1 MDLTSF
7 MPVPSD
13 IPLPLPLDRVLG
25 EALLVVV
32 FLAHILFVNLM
43 VGGSVLTVVCEIMGL
58 KRRDYDTLA
67 REIAKT
73 ITVNKSLA
81 VVLGVAPLLLINVL
95 YTTYFYS
102 ANALTG
108 SAWILIVPLVIL
120 AFLVAYAHKY
130 SWDRMASAKG
140 MHIVLGALAA
150 VLFLLVPLIF
160 LSNINLMLFP
170 DKWLVVEGF
179 LSTLALPNVLPRYAH
194 FVLACV
200 AVSSLFLAIY
210 LTRPSFP
217 VETVFETFTRA
228 SLRRGLLGL
237 TFGATLVQFLIGPL
251 VFFTL
256 PTRGL
261 GWFMIVVLAVGV
273 GLAIAAV
280 ALLWREIRSARER
293 IGGRVMPI
301 VGLLACT
308 VLCMGYGRHLYRE
321 GAVGEHRGLTVARA
335 EELTRLAAAAQ
346 LRAELDIEPAGGP
359 PGERVFKSVCT
370 ACHMEDKVLVGPS
383 LREIRQL
390 YAGDPAGIVK
400 WTLAPGKK
408 RQRFQQMPA
417 FRMPES
423 KLMAVAEY
431 MLEPPAPAREQPAP
445 TGEAPGGRG

>member
-1 MDLTSF
+1 MDPTSV

-25 EALLVVV
+25 EALLVLV

-43 VGGSVLTVVCEIMGL
+43 VGGAVLTVACEIMGL

-81 VVLGVAPLLLINVL
+81 VVLGVGPLLLINVL

-108 SAWILIVPLVIL
+108 SGWILIVPLVIL
-120 AFLVAYAHKY
+120 AFLIAYAHKY
-130 SWDRMASAKG
+130 SWDRMASAKRA
-140 MHIVLGALAA
+140 HIALGALSA
-150 VLFLLVPLIF
+150 VLFLLIPFIF
-160 LSNINLMLFP
+160 LSNVNLMLFP
-170 DKWLVVEGF
+170 DKWLEVHGF
-179 LSTLALPNVLPRYAH
+179 LSTLAMPNVLPRYAH

-200 AVSSLFLAIY
+200 ALSSLFLAIY
-210 LTRPSFP
+210 LTRSSFP
-217 VETVFETFTRA
+217 IEELFDTFTRA
-228 SLRRGLLGL
+228 SLRRGFLGL
-237 TFGATLVQFLIGPL
+237 TFGATLVQFLVGPL

-261 GWFMIVVLAVGV
+261 SWFMAIVFAVGI
-273 GLAIAAV
+273 GLGVAAV
-280 ALLWREIRSARER
+280 ALLWREVRATAER
-293 IGGRVMPI
+293 IGARALPI

-321 GAVGEHRGLTVARA
+321 GAVGDHRDLTVARA
-335 EELTRLAAAAQ
+335 EESVRLAAAAR
-346 LRAELDIEPAGGP
+346 LRAELNIESASVP
-359 PGERVFKSVCT
+359 PGERIFKNVCA
-370 ACHMEDKVLVGPS
+370 ACHMEDKVLVGPP
-383 LREIRQL
+383 LREIREL
-390 YAGDPAGIVK
+390 YADDPAGIVK
-400 WTLAPGKK
+400 WVLAPGKK
-408 RQRFQQMPA
+408 RQGFQQMPA

-431 MLEPPAPAREQPAP
+431 ILEPPTSDREQPVP
-445 TGEAPGGRG
+445 TGDTSTDRG